1 MLVLNRNEG
10 EKLRLVIDGVT
21 VWVVV
26 VRTMTHTVS
35 IGIDAPRS
43 VAVHR
48 EELLGKE
55 EKHARKNPVG
65 RT

>member
-1 MLVLNRNEG
+1 VLNRNEG
-10 EKLRLVIDGVT
+10 EKLRLVVGGVV

-26 VRTMTHTVS
+26 VRTTGSTAT

-48 EELLGKE
+48 EELLPKE
-55 EKHARKNPVG
+55 EKHVGKASLG